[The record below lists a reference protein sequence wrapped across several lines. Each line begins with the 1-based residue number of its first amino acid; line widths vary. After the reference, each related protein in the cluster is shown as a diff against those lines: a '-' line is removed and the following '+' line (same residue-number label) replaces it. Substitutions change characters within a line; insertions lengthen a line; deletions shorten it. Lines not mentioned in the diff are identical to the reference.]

1 MKRHPRIIL
10 GICILLLGIA
20 SLGLGPAKI
29 SFADTF
35 STLFGKNLDA
45 SQIYIIRDLRLPRIL
60 SAIFCGA
67 ILGSCGAVFQAALR
81 NPMADPF
88 VLGVSSGA
96 SFGVAL
102 SISLGY
108 SSIIGLPFSALV
120 GALLTTLFI
129 FSLGMHT
136 KVSKTTLLLTGVATN
151 YILSA
156 GMTLLMFLHH
166 EQYDRI
172 LFWTMGSFSSSTWS
186 QVIYTFIVSLLC
198 IIPLSLKHR
207 DLDMLLL
214 DEGSALSGGFPMGR
228 ARILFLL
235 LATLGVAT
243 CVSFF
248 GVIGFIGLMAP
259 HVIRLILGP
268 SHKHLLLPTAMFGS
282 LLLLGSDTLSRIILP
297 SGEMPVGVITSLL
310 GAPLF
315 VWMLKKGRSD
325 YV

>member
-1 MKRHPRIIL
+1 LKRHLSPFL
-10 GICILLLGIA
+10 LFGIFLIGFA
-20 SLGLGPAKI
+20 SLTLGPAKI
-29 SFADTF
+29 SFSDTLATF
-35 STLFGKNLDA
+35 LGNAPDPSYTYILFE
-45 SQIYIIRDLRLPRIL
+45 LRLPRVL
-60 SAIFCGA
+60 AAIFCGA
-67 ILGSCGAVFQAALR
+67 ILGSSGSVFQAALR

-108 SSIIGLPFSALV
+108 ASVVGLPFSAML

-129 FSLGMHT
+129 FLMGSHA
-136 KVSKTTLLLTGVATN
+136 KVSQTTLILTGIAAN

-156 GMTLLMFLHH
+156 GMTLLMFLNH
-166 EQYDRI
+166 EQYERI
-172 LFWTMGSFSSSTWS
+172 LFWTLGSFSSSTWV
-186 QVIYTFIVSLLC
+186 QVVFTFFCSLVC
-198 IIPLSLKHR
+198 IIPLYFKHR

-214 DEGSALSGGFPMGR
+214 DEGSALSGGLPMGK
-228 ARILFLL
+228 ARILLLL
-235 LATLGVAT
+235 LASFGVAT

-259 HVIRLILGP
+259 HIIRIVIGP
-268 SHKHLLLPTAMFGS
+268 NHKKLLLPTCLLGS
-282 LLLLGSDTLSRIILP
+282 LLLLGSDTLSRCLLQ

-315 VWMLKKGRSD
+315 VWMLRKGRYT

>member
-1 MKRHPRIIL
+1 LKRHLSSIFAFCIIL
-10 GICILLLGIA
+10 VGFA
-20 SLGLGPAKI
+20 SLTLGPAKI

-35 STLFGKNLDA
+35 ATFMGKETDA
-45 SQIYIIRDLRLPRIL
+45 SLHYIIFNLRLPRVL
-60 SAIFCGA
+60 AAIFCGT
-67 ILGSCGAVFQAALR
+67 ILGSSGAVFQSALR

-102 SISLGY
+102 SITLGY
-108 SSIIGLPFSALV
+108 ASVLGLPFSALL

-129 FSLGMHT
+129 FLIGSKT
-136 KVSKTTLLLTGVATN
+136 KVSQTTLILTGVAAN

-156 GMTLLMFLHH
+156 GMTLLMFLNH

-172 LFWTMGSFSSSTWS
+172 LFWTLGSFSSSTWT
-186 QVIYTFIVSLLC
+186 QVGFTALCSFIC
-198 IIPLSLKHR
+198 IIPLYCKHR

-214 DEGSALSGGFPMGR
+214 DEGSALSGGLPMGK
-228 ARILFLL
+228 ARILLL
-235 LATLGVAT
+235 LLSTFGVAT

-259 HVIRLILGP
+259 HIIRILIGP
-268 SHKHLLLPTAMFGS
+268 NHKHLLLPTSLLGS
-282 LLLLGSDTLSRIILP
+282 LLLLGSDTLSRCLLQ

-315 VWMLKKGRSD
+315 VWMLRKGRYS